1 VKTRPDWALAGR
13 VQNASASRMSN
24 KNQNMLH
31 RRAMSL
37 VEGLQESWI
46 SQDLLE
52 DRWEP
57 TKVDSGLV
65 DRLNDSLSS
74 SPLEID
80 DDDIMNSLGTSVRS
94 KDVSNETWL
103 STCVVR
109 VRDQIRPQGDCPND
123 DSADQ
128 RLLNVITSLPFV
140 GVGLHMRRTLSSKEG
155 KAYANSML
163 MVGAA
168 ATLYHATHGRLR
180 KMCRKLDY
188 YSISYASGRMVRAIW
203 PESKVLNRVVRG
215 GWLLIPFRPFILST
229 SYAIAM
235 QLEFIKQGVNDK
247 RLRRHLIGHGA
258 TAVAGA
264 CAFSFEEV
272 LADAWGFKHMH
283 SLWHCLSAYGVY
295 TVGKLIEHKEFK
307 TYIGS
312 PPSRV
317 HDSALSLV
325 DMSGS
330 PKSVN

>member
-1 VKTRPDWALAGR
+1 MLAGR
-13 VQNASASRMSN
+13 AQNASAPRMSN
-24 KNQNMLH
+24 KNQSLLH
-31 RRAMSL
+31 RRAIYL
-37 VEGLQESWI
+37 VKGLQESWI

-52 DRWEP
+52 DKWEA
-57 TKVDSGLV
+57 TNVDSDLV
-65 DRLNDSLSS
+65 DRLNESLSTS
-74 SPLEID
+74 HLEID
-80 DDDIMNSLGTSVRS
+80 GDDMVPTLGNSVIS
-94 KDVSNETWL
+94 KALSDETWL
-103 STCVVR
+103 SACVVR

-140 GVGLHMRRTLSSKEG
+140 GVGLHMRKMLSSKEG

-188 YSISYASGRMVRAIW
+188 YSISYASGRMVGAIW
-203 PESKVLNRVVRG
+203 PESKVLNRVVKG
-215 GWLLIPFRPFILST
+215 GWFLIPFRPFILST

-235 QLEFIKQGVNDK
+235 QIEFIKQGVNDK

-307 TYIGS
+307 TYIGL

-325 DMSGS
+325 DLSGS